1 MVLPLPEV
9 HGQRPRRRSGALLNA
24 RRCLIVADSPYQ
36 APYLARSLSR
46 AGAATVT
53 AEGRSGALDV
63 LQAEVARLT
72 GHEAGLFMPSGSMTN
87 QVGIALHTRRG
98 EEVVCAEGSHIY
110 EWELGM
116 MATFSGVVP
125 RFVPA
130 PLGVPDPEQVRLA
143 VRGGKRFR
151 VDFFWPQWRLIGE
164 ADGFGKYGTE
174 PEEIRRNWAAERRR
188 QAQLE
193 DAGYVVIRWTWADLQ
208 DPRAIVRRV
217 REEMWRQERLGLGP
231 NSA

>member
-1 MVLPLPEV
+1 M
-9 HGQRPRRRSGALLNA
+9 
-24 RRCLIVADSPYQ
+24 
-36 APYLARSLSR
+36 
-46 AGAATVT
+46 
-53 AEGRSGALDV
+53 
-63 LQAEVARLT
+63 
-72 GHEAGLFMPSGSMTN
+72 
-87 QVGIALHTRRG
+87 
-98 EEVVCAEGSHIY
+98 
-110 EWELGM
+110 
-116 MATFSGVVP
+116 
-125 RFVPA
+125 
-130 PLGVPDPEQVRLA
+130 
-143 VRGGKRFR
+143 
-151 VDFFWPQWRLIGE
+151 DFFWPQWRLIGE